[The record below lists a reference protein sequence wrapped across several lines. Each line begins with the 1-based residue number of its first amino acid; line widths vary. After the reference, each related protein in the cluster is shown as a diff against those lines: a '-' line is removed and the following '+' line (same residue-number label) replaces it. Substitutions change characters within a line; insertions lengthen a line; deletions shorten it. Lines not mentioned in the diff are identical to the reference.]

1 MSFNRVSTNLRF
13 SVRPNTSGGFIVVD
27 WNRRGAMAYYHP
39 DETEAQ
45 MRADA
50 LNADS
55 RFPQDSSAMP
65 AKEATDGE

>member
-1 MSFNRVSTNLRF
+1 
-13 SVRPNTSGGFIVVD
+13 
-27 WNRRGAMAYYHP
+27 MAYYHP